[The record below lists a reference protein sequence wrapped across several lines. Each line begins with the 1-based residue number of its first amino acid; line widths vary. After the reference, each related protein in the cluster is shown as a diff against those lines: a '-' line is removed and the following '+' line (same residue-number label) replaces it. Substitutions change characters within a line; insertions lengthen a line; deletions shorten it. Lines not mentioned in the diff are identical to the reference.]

1 MTAGEMI
8 VDVSPPDFFGL
19 ILDKSAVVSAY
30 STIQA
35 DTSVITRIASAERPH

>member
-1 MTAGEMI
+1 MTSSDII
-8 VDVSPPDFFGL
+8 VDVGLPDFFGL
-19 ILDKSAVVSAY
+19 ILDKSAAVSAY